1 MTASTQQ
8 SSDIHF
14 QIYDLAE
21 KLQTWDNNLGRG
33 GYVMG
38 HDGSDKKAEDKL
50 TKATTDSCKITT
62 EVLNG
67 LLGQVIKDKLFN
79 QTSTTSSCKPKPK
92 DQASVE
98 DLFKFKM

>member
-1 MTASTQQ
+1 MGTL
-8 SSDIHF
+8 SSSSLLTNAEYTTG

-67 LLGQVIKDKLFN
+67 LLGQVIKDRLFN
-79 QTSTTSSCKPKPK
+79 QTDSTCRAVQPAIEEK
-92 DQASVE
+92 
-98 DLFKFKM
+98 

>member
-1 MTASTQQ
+1 
-8 SSDIHF
+8 
-14 QIYDLAE
+14 
-21 KLQTWDNNLGRG
+21 
-33 GYVMG
+33 MG

-79 QTSTTSSCKPKPK
+79 QTSSCNP
-92 DQASVE
+92 QATAV
-98 DLFKFKM
+98 DDVK

>member
-1 MTASTQQ
+1 
-8 SSDIHF
+8 
-14 QIYDLAE
+14 
-21 KLQTWDNNLGRG
+21 
-33 GYVMG
+33 MG

-79 QTSTTSSCKPKPK
+79 QTSSTSSCKPKPNITLI
-92 DQASVE
+92 E
-98 DLFKFKM
+98 HI